1 MLGRKRWYVLGFIAL
16 LYLFGR
22 ADEKAVAP
30 SPPPSPSPNT
40 SISIKTVPPPPPA
53 VTATSQPPETA
64 YVIASRLNVRTGP
77 STSAEPMIQLSRG
90 LQITVLGRENGW
102 AQVRAGKYTGWV
114 TEAFIQSNP
123 TKQDSTGTLTKPQT
137 AEIAY
142 VDADRL
148 KVRNGPGTNYQQVWT
163 LKANER
169 VTIVARSNEW
179 AKLKGER
186 YEGWVHGGYLT
197 AKPAPAKVVSA
208 PSVAKMSASQ
218 VRQILI
224 QRSIGLYS
232 GRCPCPYN
240 TMKNGRR
247 CGGNSAYSRPGGA
260 SPLCYPGDVSDRMV
274 ADFLARQ

>member
-1 MLGRKRWYVLGFIAL
+1 MLGVIAL

-22 ADEKAVAP
+22 ADEKAAAP
-30 SPPPSPSPNT
+30 SPLPSPSTNT

-53 VTATSQPPETA
+53 VTTTAQPPETA

-90 LQITVLGRENGW
+90 LQLTVLARENGW

-114 TEAFIQSNP
+114 TEAFLQSKP
-123 TKQDSTGTLTKPQT
+123 TEQPPTLLLTKSPT
-137 AEIAY
+137 PEVAY

-148 KVRNGPGTNYQQVWT
+148 NVRSGPGTSYQQVWT

-169 VTIVARSNEW
+169 VTIVERSNAW
-179 AKLKGER
+179 AKIKGDR

-208 PSVAKMSASQ
+208 PTATKMSASQ

-274 ADFLARQ
+274 ANFLARQ